1 MSMNQLNL
9 ALLYRLVNIM
19 AILSAAA
26 LLDIW
31 ERGWGQPPVRQALLL
46 LTATEPTA
54 SLDQIAA
61 LNIGQRDAR
70 LLHLR
75 EQLFGGAIAG
85 VANCPHCNER
95 VELNFNVADI
105 RVESVSAEDLRSA
118 SEKVS
123 LMVDS
128 YTLSVRPLNSFDL
141 LALSQYADPVAAEQ
155 ALLERCLTATDADGV
170 IQPIEPLLPAVRD
183 AVIDQLAKIDPQ
195 SDIQFDLVC
204 PACGHG
210 WQAEFDIVA
219 FLWSE
224 INTWAYRVLQE
235 VHQLAAAYGW
245 HEADILA
252 MSPTRRQLYLELVG
266 R

>member
-1 MSMNQLNL
+1 
-9 ALLYRLVNIM
+9 M
-19 AILSAAA
+19 AILSAAM

-31 ERGWGQPPVRQALLL
+31 ERGWGQPPVQQALLL
-46 LTATEPTA
+46 LTAIEPAA
-54 SLDQIAA
+54 SLEQIAT
-61 LNIGQRDAR
+61 LSIGQRDAR

-75 EQLFGGAIAG
+75 EHLFGSAIAG
-85 VANCPHCNER
+85 VTKCPHCKER
-95 VELNFNVADI
+95 VELNFSVADI
-105 RVESVSAEDLRSA
+105 RDEAVSAEATLSA
-118 SEKVS
+118 PEWVS
-123 LMVDS
+123 LTVGH

-141 LALSQYADPVAAEQ
+141 LAVSQYADPVAAEQ
-155 ALLERCLTATDADGV
+155 ALLERCLTATDAAGAM
-170 IQPIEPLLPAVRD
+170 QPVEPLPSAVRD

-195 SDIQFDLVC
+195 SDVQFDLVC
-204 PACGHG
+204 PACGQG
-210 WQAEFDIVA
+210 WRAGFDIVA

-245 HEADILA
+245 READILA